1 MKFPRLRIPVALAV
15 LAALAWPVAAP
26 TSPTTSVKAAV
37 KTAKAKTAKPAA
49 KPKKG
54 TKAWKKD
61 SIRVADSLRKA
72 ESGLRLDSLRR
83 DSLHRIDSIRAADS
97 LHLRDSLVRIDSL
110 RRSDSLRRVDSLDRA
125 SRTWYV
131 ARPRDFVGTPEAIE
145 QTLEKTRIQLLR
157 TGDLWMADRGVRD
170 TCSAF
175 DCSWKNGLASGAGR
189 LLYGALYRTADSGWK
204 LSSWLFELPSGG
216 KIDSVVV
223 MTAKNAPKPLD
234 ELARRTTSL
243 LHPSPSEAACRADS
257 LSQAGIVWGYEAP
270 VNHTTDSTLGDR
282 ILGHFAAEFARTGRA
297 KAFAL
302 PATVH
307 CPDRR
312 CLDSLATAAG
322 AGKALRF
329 DISRLLDSSWRLGLV
344 AVSAA
349 DSTAS
354 DSFVVTAPSLEAL
367 AAKATSILVPAP
379 ANCRSFCGRAN
390 PLRAKLVWS
399 VGGIGSDTTDAQAA
413 KLLEKRISNAFA
425 HHAGNQF
432 FPTISIDTT
441 KDSLGS
447 APRAAA
453 TTGTAGIDRIVVAH
467 LDGSDSLWNLSATFR
482 DPRNDSLVDSI
493 RLSRGG
499 WRPRVFDWF
508 ARKLVEAAH
517 PLSRGCESP
526 CSEDSTSVAN
536 TGWAFPP
543 TTDQI
548 GDVTLAKLLNDN
560 LVGTMVSR
568 KLGKTVSFP
577 DSLPCATLR
586 CMDSIAASRGA
597 KHVVW
602 TRLSRA
608 EDSSWR
614 MSAWVTESATDLVI
628 DSTHQSDTGNP
639 IEALAHLPER
649 VLEALVPTSPRCD
662 SCVSLDT
669 LEAGLALIE
678 PKWTDVAD
686 TLQNIFLD
694 SLRGVLSRDGH
705 YQVLPWAASDSVYAP
720 WKSKDCDTACRA
732 ALRCRTGASFMV
744 SSAVARD
751 GSGWR
756 VSAKLTDLRSGKVV
770 SEMTTREAR
779 NDAQRLR
786 EIAPW
791 TARKLIGTDTT
802 AVAPASRR
810 PLDIPWAKVIALV
823 IPFTAGLV
831 SVISRW

>member
-1 MKFPRLRIPVALAV
+1 MKFPRLRIPVALVV
-15 LAALAWPVAAP
+15 LAAFAWPVAAP
-26 TSPTTSVKAAV
+26 TVPATSTKAAA
-37 KTAKAKTAKPAA
+37 KTAKPKVAKPAA

-72 ESGLRLDSLRR
+72 EASSRLDSLKR
-83 DSLHRIDSIRAADS
+83 DSLRRVDSIRIADS
-97 LHLRDSLVRIDSL
+97 LHVRDSLARVDSL
-110 RRSDSLRRVDSLDRA
+110 RRIDSLRRVDSLDRA
-125 SRTWYV
+125 KRTWYV
-131 ARPRDFVGTPEAIE
+131 ARIRDFAGNSDAAD

-170 TCSAF
+170 TCSSF
-175 DCSWKNGLASGAGR
+175 DCSWRNGLASGAGR
-189 LLYGALYRTADSGWK
+189 LLYQALYRTSDSGWK
-204 LSSWLFELPSGG
+204 LSSWVFELPTGR
-216 KIDSVVV
+216 KTDSAVVV
-223 MTAKNAPKPLD
+223 ASRNAPKPLD
-234 ELARRTTSL
+234 ELVRRTASL

-257 LSQAGIVWGYEAP
+257 LSQAATVWGYEAP
-270 VNHTTDSTLGDR
+270 ANRTTDSSLGDR
-282 ILGHFAAEFARTGRA
+282 LLGHFAAEFARTGRA

-302 PATVH
+302 PASIRCT
-307 CPDRR
+307 DRR
-312 CLDSLATAAG
+312 CLDSLATATG
-322 AGKALRF
+322 AGRTLRF
-329 DISRLLDSSWRLGLV
+329 DISRLSDSSWLLGLV
-344 AVSAA
+344 AMSSA
-349 DSTAS
+349 DTTGT
-354 DSFVVTAPSLEAL
+354 DSFLVTAPSLEAL

-379 ANCRSFCGRAN
+379 ANCRSFCGRTDPN
-390 PLRAKLVWS
+390 RAKLVWS
-399 VGGIGSDTTDAQAA
+399 LRGIGSDSADAQAA
-413 KLLEKRISNAFA
+413 RFLETRISKAFA
-425 HHAGNQF
+425 DHAGSQF
-432 FPTISIDTT
+432 VPTIPVDTT

-447 APRAAA
+447 TAPPP
-453 TTGTAGIDRIVVAH
+453 AGIDRVVVAR
-467 LDGSDSLWNLSATFR
+467 LEGSDSMWNLSASFR

-508 ARKLVEAAH
+508 ARKLLEASH
-517 PLSRGCESP
+517 PAARGCESP
-526 CSEDSTSVAN
+526 CSEDSARMAN

-548 GDVTLAKLLNDN
+548 GDLNLVKLLNDN

-577 DSLPCATLR
+577 DSLPCSSLR

-597 KHVVW
+597 RHVVW

-614 MSAWVTESATDLVI
+614 MSAWVTESATDLVV

-649 VLEALVPTSPRCD
+649 VLEALVPVAERCD
-662 SCVSLDT
+662 RCVSLDT
-669 LEAGLALIE
+669 LEAGLALLE
-678 PKWTDVAD
+678 PKWGDVID

-694 SLRGVLSRDGH
+694 SMRGVLARDGH
-705 YQVLPWAASDSVYAP
+705 YQVLPWAVSDSVHTP
-720 WKSKDCDTACRA
+720 WKGKDCDSACRS

-744 SSAVARD
+744 ASAVARD

-791 TARKLIGTDTT
+791 AARKLVGTDTT

-810 PLDIPWAKVIALV
+810 PLDIPWAKIVALV
-823 IPFTAGLV
+823 IPVTAGLV